1 MTVFGRPPGRLEV
14 AAGLLG
20 ALGSAHASLLA
31 SAWKTFKHSVSK
43 VLLKLKL
50 KLNLPDWRAAS
61 VLFCFA
67 ARRVSSAREL
77 PNLPC
82 NDLDLSRRG
91 LRCSA
96 SRRSV

>member
-50 KLNLPDWRAAS
+50 NLPDWRAAF
-61 VLFCFA
+61 VFLC
-67 ARRVSSAREL
+67 
-77 PNLPC
+77 
-82 NDLDLSRRG
+82 SRRG
-91 LRCSA
+91 
-96 SRRSV
+96 V